1 MIYNRLF
8 FFKWYLKS
16 LGIYEYFFLK
26 LNINCIINLIIVLED
41 IKLLLL
47 FLFKMYILKVNFE
60 DNMLKVNI
68 LLGYNI
74 EWIFDVSNFK

>member
-47 FLFKMYILKVNFE
+47 FLFKVYILKVNFE